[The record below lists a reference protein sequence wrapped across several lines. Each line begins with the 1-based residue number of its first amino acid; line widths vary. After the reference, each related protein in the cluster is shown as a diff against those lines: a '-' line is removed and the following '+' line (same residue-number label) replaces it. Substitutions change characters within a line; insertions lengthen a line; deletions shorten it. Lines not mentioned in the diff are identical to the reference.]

1 MLRKRSTEGICYGIF
16 GLCQCLGCI
25 AANNVTGLAE
35 VSFGMYLRRV
45 LSLCVRNASYRLQ
58 LLVIDFHQFLCLFQ
72 NLFILSNHQA
82 DGIAEAAGGVTFRD
96 HHIPV
101 LLNMSD
107 LVVRNIRCSQDT
119 QNTRQ
124 GFCLGSVNL

>member
-1 MLRKRSTEGICYGIF
+1 MS
-16 GLCQCLGCI
+16 
-25 AANNVTGLAE
+25 GLAE

-96 HHIPV
+96 HNIPV
-101 LLNMSD
+101 LLNMSHF
-107 LVVRNIRCSQDT
+107 IIWHSQNT

-124 GFCLGSVNL
+124 CFCLGSVNL